1 MNFKSTLIPG
11 VRAFTWALRIKLQR
25 ERSSVVARSP
35 FSSPCARP
43 QAHLRAHWRV
53 CPTSGL
59 LAQRWSV
66 DDSQDPQS
74 RSIAQLFQQAGMIYT
89 RHFGTCTFH

>member
-1 MNFKSTLIPG
+1 MNFKTTAMPG
-11 VRAFTWALRIKLQR
+11 VRAFAWALRIKLQR

-35 FSSPCARP
+35 FSFPNAGP

-53 CPTSGL
+53 CPASGV
-59 LAQRWSV
+59 LAQRWAV
-66 DDSQDPQS
+66 DDSQEPPS
-74 RSIAQLFQQAGMIYT
+74 RNFAQLFQQAGMIYA